1 MDIRKRMILKILTLG
16 VIGLIVLGYSIYR
29 EKNAPDPVPEI
40 ESVKRLLR
48 DSSSH
53 APEEYVA
60 VWSRAES
67 SLMTRRK
74 FDDVHRLNRIVR
86 ESGKFPK
93 ERIMLL
99 DFSEY
104 TAFFHAGKYEEALKA
119 LDAVSTLPGL
129 APEVGFAL
137 TGERMRVLAAS
148 KGIEKAMELFRK
160 FRRENPVPPE
170 SSLMLCRT
178 AFQLM
183 IQYRKKEDAYAF
195 LAECASSVPEARKH
209 FFLEQLGIFLV
220 RLEKEPERKRD
231 SLIPAK
237 EISSFFTVSMAMA
250 DEYAKRKEI
259 GKAENILR
267 PFAEDPKIPSNFRK
281 MASLKLNIMKEKQKK

>member
-1 MDIRKRMILKILTLG
+1 MDIRKRMILKILSLG

-40 ESVKRLLR
+40 ETVRKLLL
-48 DSSSH
+48 DSSSRT
-53 APEEYVA
+53 PEEYA
-60 VWSRAES
+60 AAWSRAES
-67 SLMTRRK
+67 SLMTHKK
-74 FDDVHRLNRIVR
+74 FDDVHRLNRIIR
-86 ESGKFPK
+86 ESEKFPK

-104 TAFFHAGKYEEALKA
+104 TAFFHAGKYDEALKA

-137 TGERMRVLAAS
+137 TGERMRVTAAS
-148 KGIEKAMELFRK
+148 EGIEKAMELFRK

-178 AFQLM
+178 AVLLLL
-183 IQYRKKEDAYAF
+183 QYGKTQEAYA
-195 LAECASSVPEARKH
+195 LLTECASSVPEARKH

-237 EISSFFTVSMAMA
+237 DISSFFTVSMAMA
-250 DEYAKRKEI
+250 DEYVKRRNME
-259 GKAENILR
+259 KAGNILR
-267 PFAEDPKIPSNFRK
+267 PLAEDPEIPLNFRK
-281 MASLKLNIMKEKQKK
+281 MVSLKLNIMKEKQKK